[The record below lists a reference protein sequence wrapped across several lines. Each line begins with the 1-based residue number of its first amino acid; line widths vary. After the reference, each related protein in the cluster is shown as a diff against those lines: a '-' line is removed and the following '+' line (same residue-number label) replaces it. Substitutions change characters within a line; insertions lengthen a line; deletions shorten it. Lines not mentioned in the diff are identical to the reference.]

1 MAANMYDQAAQAQF
15 INTYVPINF
24 GELYRIGA
32 AQKQAV
38 DQAAQQFGAQL
49 QKFGEFQSPSSVD
62 TKRYYDLTIGRQDI
76 QDAVNQMASN
86 PDALKDAAFRSQ
98 LQSII
103 NNVDYNA
110 LSQLRQSSENLSAR
124 QKMIAQMK
132 AQGKYNP
139 NWDDID
145 IGNWDTIG
153 GAGIMN
159 ELSPIEWM
167 NANQLS
173 NAYFD
178 NLKPSTL
185 QSVFKNGIK
194 YQIQG
199 ITYDTLK
206 GIADA
211 RFNDLIATPQ
221 GQMYYRDALRATNGD
236 KDAAKEAFTTMIADS
251 QRDRIMEQE
260 TIDPYWLAMAK
271 SRIGSGSQ
279 QPQTVLPTRQ
289 QMLDRDWINKVN
301 PKFSNISTESRKEL
315 EDQFTKVNDAY
326 KKYQQT
332 GKDEDLADY
341 LLQANKAQTR
351 QTELY
356 QSNMQKVM
364 KEDFQKAANFKLNND
379 PSKSKEY
386 SRKGYIKGVNYALDE
401 ASSTAALKK
410 EDPIFTSLGATYNEY
425 TQSNGQKTG
434 VYQFSNSNGF
444 LLPETV
450 FQFATNTGQSEAK
463 REAGLFRSD
472 EFPFKRLVES
482 GSFGSV
488 QFVPETR
495 QNLIQIGENKLIKG
509 KLRIS
514 VKEIE
519 DVLGTGILHEL
530 KGNAPTDYFSPTTLF
545 GRQSTKQALKQ
556 NYDSKEI
563 KYGEDEE
570 PFYEVDMYRQ
580 LPDDSNGDYWYQVN
594 QLRENSP
601 SHVGVG
607 GATQAQAMREQSVR
621 SIYD

>member
-1 MAANMYDQAAQAQF
+1 MYDQAAQAQF
-15 INTYVPINF
+15 LNTYAPINF

-38 DQAAQQFGAQL
+38 DEAAQQFSSQL
-49 QKFGEFQSPSSVD
+49 QKFGEFRSPSDID
-62 TKRYYDLTIGRQDI
+62 TQKYYDLTINRQDM
-76 QDAVNQMASN
+76 QDVINQIMTN
-86 PDALKDAAFRSQ
+86 PDALKDSAFRSNI
-98 LQSII
+98 QSVI
-103 NNVDYNA
+103 NSTDYA
-110 LSQLRQSSENLSAR
+110 TLSRLKQSSENLIAR
-124 QKMIAQMK
+124 QKLIAQMK
-132 AQGKYNP
+132 AAGKYNE
-139 NWDDID
+139 NWDDIN
-145 IGNWDTIG
+145 INQWNTSKSGV
-153 GAGIMN
+153 MN
-159 ELSPIEWM
+159 DLSPIEWM

-173 NAYFD
+173 DVYFN

-185 QSVFKNGIK
+185 QSVYRDGIK
-194 YQIQG
+194 YQRQG

-211 RFNDLIATPQ
+211 RFNDLISTPQ

-236 KDAAKEAFTTMIADS
+236 ENAAREAFTTMIADS
-251 QRDRIMEQE
+251 QRDRMVVQE
-260 TIDPYWLAMAK
+260 DIDRGWLELTKRRLAAA
-271 SRIGSGSQ
+271 SQ
-279 QPQTVLPTRQ
+279 RQTQTVMPTRQ

-301 PKFSNISTESRKEL
+301 PKFSNISDESRKEL
-315 EDQFTKVNDAY
+315 EDQFIKVNEAY
-326 KKYQQT
+326 KRYQQT
-332 GKDEDLADY
+332 GKDDDLADY

-356 QSNMQKVM
+356 QNNMQKIM
-364 KEDFQKAANFKLNND
+364 KEDFQKAANFKLKND

-386 SRKGYIKGVNYALDE
+386 SRKGYIKGINYALDE

-472 EFPFKRLVES
+472 EFPFKQLVES

-509 KLRIS
+509 KLRIP

-519 DVLGTGILHEL
+519 EALGTGIMYRMDFT
-530 KGNAPTDYFSPTTLF
+530 GPSDYILPFS
-545 GRQSTKQALKQ
+545 RQSTNQALKQ
-556 NYDSKEI
+556 NFGSKEI
-563 KYGEDEE
+563 KYGEDGE

-607 GATQAQAMREQSVR
+607 GASQAQAMQEQSVR

>member
-1 MAANMYDQAAQAQF
+1 MYDQAAQAQF
-15 INTYVPINF
+15 LNTYAPINF

-38 DQAAQQFGAQL
+38 DEAAQQFSSQL
-49 QKFGEFQSPSSVD
+49 QKFGEFRSPSDID
-62 TKRYYDLTIGRQDI
+62 TQKYYDLTINRQDM
-76 QDAVNQMASN
+76 QDVINQIMTN
-86 PDALKDAAFRSQ
+86 PDALKDSAFRSNI
-98 LQSII
+98 QSVI
-103 NNVDYNA
+103 NSTDYA
-110 LSQLRQSSENLSAR
+110 TLSRLKQSSDNLIAR
-124 QKMIAQMK
+124 QKLIAQMK
-132 AQGKYNP
+132 AAGKYNE
-139 NWDDID
+139 NWDDIN
-145 IGNWDTIG
+145 INQWNTSKSGV
-153 GAGIMN
+153 MN
-159 ELSPIEWM
+159 DLSPIEWM

-173 NAYFD
+173 DVYFN

-185 QSVFKNGIK
+185 QSVYIDGIK
-194 YQIQG
+194 YQRQG

-206 GIADA
+206 EIADA
-211 RFNDLIATPQ
+211 RFNDLISTPQ

-236 KDAAKEAFTTMIADS
+236 ENAAREAFTTMIADS
-251 QRDRIMEQE
+251 QRDRMVVQE
-260 TIDPYWLAMAK
+260 DIDRGWLELTKRRLAAA
-271 SRIGSGSQ
+271 SQ
-279 QPQTVLPTRQ
+279 QQTQTVMPTRQ

-301 PKFSNISTESRKEL
+301 PKFSNISDESRKEL
-315 EDQFTKVNDAY
+315 EDQFIKVNEAY
-326 KKYQQT
+326 KRYQQT
-332 GKDEDLADY
+332 GKDDDLADY

-356 QSNMQKVM
+356 QSNMQKIM
-364 KEDFQKAANFKLNND
+364 KEDFQKAANFKLKND

-472 EFPFKRLVES
+472 EFPFKQLVES

-488 QFVPETR
+488 QFIPETR
-495 QNLIQIGENKLIKG
+495 QNLIQVGDNKLIKG
-509 KLRIS
+509 KLRIP

-519 DVLGTGILHEL
+519 EALGTGIMYRMDFT
-530 KGNAPTDYFSPTTLF
+530 GPSDYILPFS
-545 GRQSTKQALKQ
+545 RQSTNQALKQ
-556 NYDSKEI
+556 NFGSKEI
-563 KYGEDEE
+563 KYGKDGE

-601 SHVGVG
+601 SHIGVG
-607 GATQAQAMREQSVR
+607 GASQAQAMQEQSVR

>member
-1 MAANMYDQAAQAQF
+1 MYDQAAQAQF
-15 INTYVPINF
+15 LNTYAPINF

-38 DQAAQQFGAQL
+38 DEAAQQFSSQL
-49 QKFGEFQSPSSVD
+49 QKFGEFRSPSDID
-62 TKRYYDLTIGRQDI
+62 TQKYYDLTINRQDM
-76 QDAVNQMASN
+76 QDVINQIMTN
-86 PDALKDAAFRSQ
+86 PDALKDSAFRSNI
-98 LQSII
+98 QSVI
-103 NNVDYNA
+103 NSTDYAA
-110 LSQLRQSSENLSAR
+110 LSRLKQSSENLIAR
-124 QKMIAQMK
+124 QKLIAQMK
-132 AQGKYNP
+132 AAGKYNE
-139 NWDDID
+139 NWDDIN
-145 IGNWDTIG
+145 INQWNTSKLGV
-153 GAGIMN
+153 MN
-159 ELSPIEWM
+159 DLSPIEWM

-173 NAYFD
+173 DVYFN

-185 QSVFKNGIK
+185 QSVYRDGIK
-194 YQIQG
+194 YQRQG

-206 GIADA
+206 EIADA
-211 RFNDLIATPQ
+211 RFNDLISTPQ

-236 KDAAKEAFTTMIADS
+236 ENAAREAFTTMIADS
-251 QRDRIMEQE
+251 QRDRMVVQE
-260 TIDPYWLAMAK
+260 DVDRGWLELTKRRLAAA
-271 SRIGSGSQ
+271 SQ
-279 QPQTVLPTRQ
+279 QQTQTVMPTRQ

-301 PKFSNISTESRKEL
+301 PKFSNISDESRKEL
-315 EDQFTKVNDAY
+315 KDQFIKVNEAY
-326 KKYQQT
+326 KRYQQT
-332 GKDEDLADY
+332 GKDDDLADY

-356 QSNMQKVM
+356 QNNMQKIM
-364 KEDFQKAANFKLNND
+364 KEDFQKAANFKLKND

-463 REAGLFRSD
+463 REAGLFRSS
-472 EFPFKRLVES
+472 EFPFRQLIES

-488 QFVPETR
+488 QFIPETR
-495 QNLIQIGENKLIKG
+495 QNLIQVGNNKLIKG
-509 KLRIS
+509 KLRIP

-519 DVLGTGILHEL
+519 EALGTGIMYRMDFT
-530 KGNAPTDYFSPTTLF
+530 GPSDYILPFS
-545 GRQSTKQALKQ
+545 RQSTNQALKQ
-556 NYDSKEI
+556 NFGSKEI
-563 KYGEDEE
+563 KYGEDGE

-607 GATQAQAMREQSVR
+607 GASQARAMQEQSVR

>member
-1 MAANMYDQAAQAQF
+1 MYDQAAQAQF
-15 INTYVPINF
+15 LNTYAPINF

-38 DQAAQQFGAQL
+38 DEAAQQFSSQL
-49 QKFGEFQSPSSVD
+49 QKFGEFRSPSDID
-62 TKRYYDLTIGRQDI
+62 TQKYYDLTINRQDM
-76 QDAVNQMASN
+76 QDVINQIMTN
-86 PDALKDAAFRSQ
+86 PDALKDSAFRSNI
-98 LQSII
+98 QSVI
-103 NNVDYNA
+103 NSTDYAA
-110 LSQLRQSSENLSAR
+110 LSRLKQSSENLIAR
-124 QKMIAQMK
+124 QKLIAQMK
-132 AQGKYNP
+132 AAGKYNE
-139 NWDDID
+139 NWDDIN
-145 IGNWDTIG
+145 INQWNTSKSGV
-153 GAGIMN
+153 MN
-159 ELSPIEWM
+159 DLSPIEWM

-173 NAYFD
+173 DVYFN

-185 QSVFKNGIK
+185 KSVYRDGIK
-194 YQIQG
+194 YQRQG

-206 GIADA
+206 EIADA
-211 RFNDLIATPQ
+211 RFNDLISTPQ

-236 KDAAKEAFTTMIADS
+236 ENAAREAFTTMIADS
-251 QRDRIMEQE
+251 QRDRMVVQE
-260 TIDPYWLAMAK
+260 DIDRGWLELTKRRLAAA
-271 SRIGSGSQ
+271 SQ
-279 QPQTVLPTRQ
+279 QQTQTIMPTRQ

-301 PKFSNISTESRKEL
+301 PKFSNISDESRKEL
-315 EDQFTKVNDAY
+315 EDQFIKVNEAY
-326 KKYQQT
+326 KRYQQT
-332 GKDEDLADY
+332 GKDDDLADY

-356 QSNMQKVM
+356 QNNMQKIM
-364 KEDFQKAANFKLNND
+364 KEDFQKAANFKLKND

-463 REAGLFRSD
+463 REAGLFRSS
-472 EFPFKRLVES
+472 EFPFRQLIES

-488 QFVPETR
+488 QFIPETR
-495 QNLIQIGENKLIKG
+495 QNLIQVGNNKLIKG
-509 KLRIS
+509 KLRIP

-519 DVLGTGILHEL
+519 EALGTGIMYRMDFT
-530 KGNAPTDYFSPTTLF
+530 GPSDYILPFS
-545 GRQSTKQALKQ
+545 RQSTNQALKQ
-556 NYDSKEI
+556 NFGSKEI
-563 KYGEDEE
+563 KYGEDGE

-607 GATQAQAMREQSVR
+607 GASQAQAMQEQSVR

>member
-1 MAANMYDQAAQAQF
+1 MYDQAAQAQF
-15 INTYVPINF
+15 LNTYAPINF

-38 DQAAQQFGAQL
+38 DEAAQQFSSQL
-49 QKFGEFQSPSSVD
+49 QKFGEFRSPSDID
-62 TKRYYDLTIGRQDI
+62 TQKYYDLTINRQDM
-76 QDAVNQMASN
+76 QDVINQIMTN
-86 PDALKDAAFRSQ
+86 PDALKDSAFRSNI
-98 LQSII
+98 QSII
-103 NNVDYNA
+103 NSTDYA
-110 LSQLRQSSENLSAR
+110 TLSRLKQSSENLIAR
-124 QKMIAQMK
+124 QKLIAQMK
-132 AQGKYNP
+132 AAGKYNE
-139 NWDDID
+139 NWDDIN
-145 IGNWDTIG
+145 INQWNTSKSGV
-153 GAGIMN
+153 MN
-159 ELSPIEWM
+159 DLSPIEWM

-173 NAYFD
+173 DVYFN

-185 QSVFKNGIK
+185 KSVYRDGIK
-194 YQIQG
+194 YQRQG

-206 GIADA
+206 EIADA
-211 RFNDLIATPQ
+211 RFNDLISTPQ

-236 KDAAKEAFTTMIADS
+236 ENAAREAFTTMIADS
-251 QRDRIMEQE
+251 QRDRMVVQE
-260 TIDPYWLAMAK
+260 DIDRGWLELTKRRLAAA
-271 SRIGSGSQ
+271 SQ
-279 QPQTVLPTRQ
+279 QQTQTVMPTRQ

-301 PKFSNISTESRKEL
+301 PKFSNISDESRKEL
-315 EDQFTKVNDAY
+315 EDQFIKVNEAY
-326 KKYQQT
+326 KRYQQT
-332 GKDEDLADY
+332 GKDDDLADY

-356 QSNMQKVM
+356 QNNMQKIM
-364 KEDFQKAANFKLNND
+364 KEDFQKAANFKLKND

-463 REAGLFRSD
+463 REAGLFRSS
-472 EFPFKRLVES
+472 EFPFRQLIES

-488 QFVPETR
+488 QFIPETR
-495 QNLIQIGENKLIKG
+495 QNLIQVGNNKLIKG
-509 KLRIS
+509 KLRIP

-519 DVLGTGILHEL
+519 EALGTGIMYRMDFT
-530 KGNAPTDYFSPTTLF
+530 GPSDYILPFS
-545 GRQSTKQALKQ
+545 RQSTNQALKQ
-556 NYDSKEI
+556 NFGSKEI
-563 KYGEDEE
+563 KYGEDGE

-607 GATQAQAMREQSVR
+607 GASQAQAMQEQSVR